1 MFLFLFKESIM
12 FFLKKNVCE
21 TLGHFSEGKKKAV
34 VLTPG
39 EVQRKV
45 LVGNSSAHISP
56 CFSRTRWH
64 CLVLFCSLVL
74 ELSVGESV
82 SVQAHQ

>member
-1 MFLFLFKESIM
+1 MH
-12 FFLKKNVCE
+12 E
-21 TLGHFSEGKKKAV
+21 TLGHFSEGEKKAV
-34 VLTPG
+34 ILTPA
-39 EVQRKV
+39 EVQHKV
-45 LVGNSSAHISP
+45 LAGNSTAPISP
-56 CFSRTRWH
+56 CFSCTRWH